1 MAEKNM
7 AIALILSIIFPGIG
21 LVYAGDAVK
30 GLIIFVAVIV
40 LSFIGPATLFI
51 GNIIALILWIYGI
64 YATYQQVN
72 AVNGA

>member
-64 YATYQQVN
+64 YATYLQVN